1 MISTECANCIHDEVC
16 GLKTCVKEAE
26 TKANENK
33 IDCIHPNVEVVI
45 KCRKFRDEW
54 SKPLTYS
61 NGVR

>member
-1 MISTECANCIHDEVC
+1 MIRTECAKCIHDEVC

-33 IDCIHPNVEVVI
+33 IGCIHPDVEVVI
-45 KCRKFRDEW
+45 KCRKFKEECN
-54 SKPLTYS
+54 KPLTYP